1 MEAADLAATVEA
13 ARRFAT
19 EVVAKLVG
27 TDGRDGALA
36 KLGPILAQAEELG
49 IIASAIPEAPGHSY
63 GVWGADCREEGAAP
77 SLLLLEQI
85 ATACAGVAGCMHFA
99 GLGALALQSATAPAS
114 RAAIGITNGLWV
126 ARSDG
131 ETPGPVEPEAMLSEQ
146 TEGWALTGR
155 CCFVHAAPDPQ
166 AFVVYATDGQAL
178 RPVVVPVDAAGLTC
192 TELGPRIGLAA
203 CRLFEL
209 SFDRV
214 TGAPTQV
221 LEGPPAT
228 DMTARLWLGL
238 CAIAIGN
245 AQGALHSAHQ
255 YACERRQ
262 GGRVI
267 AGHAAVQL
275 LLGGAEARIATSKG
289 SLLHAAATHPV
300 ALRNAAMLK
309 VQVTTECAQAV
320 SDCLQ
325 VLGGYGYLED
335 YRLEKR
341 LRDALSLKSL
351 AGRPNDLLCHI
362 AVSATE
368 DGR

>member
-36 KLGPILAQAEELG
+36 ELGSVLAQAEELG

-63 GVWGADCREEGAAP
+63 GVWGADCREEGATP

-85 ATACAGVAGCMHFA
+85 ATACAGVAGCVHFA

-146 TEGWALTGR
+146 AEGWALAGR
-155 CCFVHAAPDPQ
+155 CCFVHAAPAPQ

-178 RPVVVPVDAAGLTC
+178 RPTVVPVDAAGLTC

-203 CRLFEL
+203 
-209 SFDRV
+209 
-214 TGAPTQV
+214 
-221 LEGPPAT
+221 
-228 DMTARLWLGL
+228 
-238 CAIAIGN
+238 
-245 AQGALHSAHQ
+245 
-255 YACERRQ
+255 
-262 GGRVI
+262 
-267 AGHAAVQL
+267 
-275 LLGGAEARIATSKG
+275 
-289 SLLHAAATHPV
+289 
-300 ALRNAAMLK
+300 
-309 VQVTTECAQAV
+309 
-320 SDCLQ
+320 
-325 VLGGYGYLED
+325 
-335 YRLEKR
+335 
-341 LRDALSLKSL
+341 
-351 AGRPNDLLCHI
+351 
-362 AVSATE
+362 
-368 DGR
+368 